1 MAIVDCD
8 QCGNPRSDQALSCS
22 SCGASVAADP
32 TSLRSV
38 ATALLFGA
46 LLAAL
51 YFLVMRYA

>member
-1 MAIVDCD
+1 VAIVECD

-32 TSLRSV
+32 TSPRSV
-38 ATALLFGA
+38 ASALLFGA

-51 YFLVMRYA
+51 YFIVMRFA